1 MQNDIVAAQVLDQM
15 HRAILAADFL
25 ALGLL
30 TPQLEAAL
38 NGFGPTG
45 NHAGLQAI
53 QRKAERNAACLL
65 AAGRGVRSA
74 LRRLAEVQGAGTG
87 LITYDGAGK
96 RADLGATG
104 LLTRRF

>member
-1 MQNDIVAAQVLDQM
+1 VADRVLDQM
-15 HRAILAADFL
+15 HRAILVADFL

-30 TPQLEAAL
+30 TPQLELAL
-38 NGFGPTG
+38 KGLGQSG
-45 NHAGLQAI
+45 NPANLRAL

-87 LITYDGAGK
+87 LITYDGSGK
-96 RADLGATG
+96 RADHGATG
-104 LLTRRF
+104 QMAKRF